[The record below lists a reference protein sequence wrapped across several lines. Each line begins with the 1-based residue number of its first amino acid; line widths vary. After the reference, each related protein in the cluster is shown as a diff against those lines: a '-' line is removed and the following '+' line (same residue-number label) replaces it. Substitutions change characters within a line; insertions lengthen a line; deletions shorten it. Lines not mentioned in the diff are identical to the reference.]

1 MSDLASLTGLPGLQ
15 DLVLWMRDPAIAST
29 GLVALAFSGLTLQA
43 WLFRGLRHW
52 LSTRSGPEWFVDAA
66 SLLVQGLGIPV
77 LQTWLVVNGLGPMLP
92 GLAGCWTLPPWA
104 VFLVA
109 FVGVDYAYYWN
120 HRLLHAPGL
129 WPIHR
134 LHHTSRELDVWATS
148 RNTLWTSLCIVYL
161 WLFGVLVFLTGHES
175 AVLWAAAVSS
185 VLDLW
190 RHGGHQPPAPLS
202 RWLGTLLV
210 LPADHAWHHA
220 REEVHVNFGAN
231 LNVWDRIHGTFHRSP
246 APPSS
251 LGAELPG
258 PLLRHLIWPYS

>member
-1 MSDLASLTGLPGLQ
+1 MSD
-15 DLVLWMRDPAIAST
+15 AIAST
-29 GLVALAFSGLTLQA
+29 ALVALTFSGLTLWVA
-43 WLFRGLRHW
+43 FRRGLRDW
-52 LSTRSGPEWFVDAA
+52 FTSRSRSEWFVDGT
-66 SLLVQGLGIPV
+66 SLLVQGVGIPL
-77 LQTWLVVNGLGPMLP
+77 LQTWLVVQGFGAIAP
-92 GLAGCWTLPPWA
+92 GLAGSLALPAWA

-120 HRLLHAPGL
+120 HRILHAPGL

-161 WLFGVLVFLTGHES
+161 WLFGVLVFLTGQEG

-185 VLDLW
+185 ALDLW
-190 RHGGHQPPAPLS
+190 RHGGQQPPARLA
-202 RWLGTLLV
+202 RWLGAVLV
-210 LPADHAWHHA
+210 LPGDHAWHHA

-231 LNVWDRIHGTFHRSP
+231 LNVWDRLHGTFRR
-246 APPSS
+246 PPVTPDS
-251 LGAELPG
+251 LGTDLPG